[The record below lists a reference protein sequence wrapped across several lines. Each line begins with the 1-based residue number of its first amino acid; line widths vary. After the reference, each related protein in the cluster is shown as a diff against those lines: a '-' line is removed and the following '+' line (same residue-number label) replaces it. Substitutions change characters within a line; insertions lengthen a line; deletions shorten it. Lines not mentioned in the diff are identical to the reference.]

1 MNSDEEQSDVEN
13 MGFQPREEFAGSG
26 ICHR

>member
-1 MNSDEEQSDVEN
+1 MISDEEQTDVEN
-13 MGFQPREEFAGSG
+13 MGFQIREEFAGSG